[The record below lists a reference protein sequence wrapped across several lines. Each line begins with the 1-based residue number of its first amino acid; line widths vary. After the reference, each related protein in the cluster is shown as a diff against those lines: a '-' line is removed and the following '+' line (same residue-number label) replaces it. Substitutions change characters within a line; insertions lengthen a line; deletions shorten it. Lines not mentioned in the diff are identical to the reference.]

1 MVKTILILR
10 EDAEADRTAF
20 AAGIREAAVPRLL
33 PFCPAGLKTS
43 VSDIPPPMLR
53 VIPFRKDLI
62 AVVSAEGASD
72 QLVQK
77 GSALKGY
84 ASAFRVAE
92 ALPVSDEEH
101 WPRNVPAPGIG
112 LLSLFRKK
120 KKLEDDAFILR
131 WFEGHTPLSL
141 KLHPLTNYN
150 RNRVIETIEGS
161 LTSYDG
167 IVEEHVRE
175 ARDLRL
181 GWSLK
186 LCMVRKCSKL
196 DAKLPLKRFYGKSHP
211 SRQWDHRR
219 MVSRT
224 ASSIGFPVPGAA
236 SVRNPSLSSQMMTPP
251 RPLFLM

>member
-1 MVKTILILR
+1 MIKTILIFR
-10 EDAEADRTAF
+10 EDADADRTAF
-20 AAGIREAAVPRLL
+20 AARIREAVVPKLL

-43 VSDIPPPMLR
+43 ISDIPPPMLR

-84 ASAFRVAE
+84 AGAFRVAE
-92 ALPVSDEEH
+92 ALPVSDEAH

-112 LLSLFRKK
+112 LLTLFRKK
-120 KKLEDDAFILR
+120 QGLEEDAFLLR

-150 RNRVIETIEGS
+150 RNRVIETLEGS
-161 LTSYDG
+161 RTSYDG

-175 ARDLRL
+175 ARDLLNPLRFFGHPPWTL
-181 GWSLK
+181 VHMLRVLWD
-186 LCMVRKCSKL
+186 VRGFI
-196 DAKLPLKRFYGKSHP
+196 DYP
-211 SRQWDHRR
+211 SIETWL
-219 MVSRT
+219 VSETLYRSN
-224 ASSIGFPVPGAA
+224 A
-236 SVRNPSLSSQMMTPP
+236 PP
-251 RPLFLM
+251 DSR